1 MAAARA
7 IHVVPAPRR
16 APAPRAAILL
26 IGFTAVLAQVLLLRE
41 MLVVCHGNELSLG
54 LMLAAWLAW
63 TALGSGLL
71 GRLGRASRLLPLLF
85 AVTAAALPLA
95 LLAVRHARAWW
106 DAAPGE
112 MLGPVPIL
120 LTAAIALACF
130 CPISGWL
137 IAAAMRSGAD
147 RQPPASVAARVYLLE
162 ALGSA
167 LGGLV
172 AALLLLRRFSPLE
185 IAAALAAFNLLA
197 AVFLL
202 SRARIVRLAATAV
215 LLPSLVF
222 SLPRLRAAELAAV
235 ARDWP
240 GFRVLAAQASRYG
253 RLAVLDNEGVA
264 TVVQNGQPL
273 FSAPDLPTA
282 EETVH
287 FALLQH
293 PEPRAVLLIGGGPS
307 GAIAEIL
314 KHPSVRRLD
323 YIELDPAV
331 LDLSRR
337 YLPQQ
342 SAPLADPRV
351 HTHSLDGRL
360 FLRTATGRYDVI
372 LASLPDPQT
381 AQLNRFYTLE
391 FFREAAAHLASGGVL
406 SLQVHGAENYVS
418 PELARFLASLRR
430 TLAAVFP
437 RVVVLPGDTVHFFAG
452 DSSAQLTSDPAEFS
466 RRLHERGVSA
476 LYVRGYYTAFNLSP
490 ERLRGFD
497 GRLAAVPATA
507 LNRDFAPSAYYFG
520 VMLWSEQFGNAY
532 RDLFRA
538 LAGVPLLRLLALVL
552 VFAALL
558 AIAARPRRAELGR
571 PAAYAVAL
579 MGFTLMA
586 LQILLLLGFQ
596 AVYGYVFEQVAI
608 LAAACMAGLGLGSWC
623 ALKLVPARWPLAR
636 PLLALQI
643 VAAAAPLV
651 FVGIL
656 QLTAGAR
663 SGLFI
668 ALAAYVLFP
677 LLALLSGAM
686 AGLQFPLALRAF
698 LEAAPRRAGT
708 LYALDLL
715 GSCAGALLLST
726 YLIPVFGF
734 AATAALITAAN
745 VPLIVLLLL
754 SSRVP
759 RLAPH

>member
-112 MLGPVPIL
+112 MLGPIPIL

-130 CPISGWL
+130 CPVSGWL
-137 IAAAMRSGAD
+137 IAAAMRAGAD
-147 RQPPASVAARVYLLE
+147 RQPPASGAARVYLLE

-185 IAAALAAFNLLA
+185 IAAALAALNLLA

-202 SRARIVRLAATAV
+202 SRVRLVRLVAIAV
-215 LLPSLVF
+215 LLPALVL

-240 GFRVLAAQASRYG
+240 GFRVLATQASRYG
-253 RLAVLDNEGVA
+253 QLAVLDNEGVA

-323 YIELDPAV
+323 YVELDPAV

-337 YLPQQ
+337 YLLP
-342 SAPLADPRV
+342 AAIVDPRV
-351 HTHSLDGRL
+351 HSYSLDGRL

-372 LASLPDPQT
+372 LVNLPDPQT
-381 AQLNRFYTLE
+381 AQLNRFYTLD
-391 FFREAAAHLASGGVL
+391 FFREAAAHLANGGVL
-406 SLQVHGAENYVS
+406 SLQVRGAENYVS

-452 DSSAQLTSDPAEFS
+452 DAASNLTSDPTEFS
-466 RRLHERGVSA
+466 RRLRERGVSA
-476 LYVRGYYTAFNLSP
+476 LYVRDYYTAFNLSP

-497 GRLAAVPATA
+497 ARLAAVPATS
-507 LNRDFAPSAYYFG
+507 LNRDFAPSAYYFD
-520 VMLWSEQFGNAY
+520 VMLWSEQFGGAY

-538 LAGVPLLRLLALVL
+538 LAGVPLLRLLALILVL
-552 VFAALL
+552 AALL
-558 AIAARPRRAELGR
+558 AIAARPRRAEFGR

-586 LQILLLLGFQ
+586 LQIVLLLGFQ

-623 ALKLVPARWPLAR
+623 ALKFVPARWPLVR

-643 VAAAAPLV
+643 AAAAAPLV
-651 FVGIL
+651 FVWIL
-656 QLTAGAR
+656 QLAAAAR
-663 SGLFI
+663 STTLV

-698 LEAAPRRAGT
+698 LEAAPRRPGT

-734 AATAALITAAN
+734 TATAALITAAN
-745 VPLIVLLLL
+745 VPLIALLLL